1 MLIQGEM
8 GRLVGGI
15 DYSAVSSARKRLQIR
30 MEQKLKLRKLFDTLN
45 DQFPQLSRINGLL
58 PKSFY

>member
-45 DQFPQLSRINGLL
+45 DQFPQLSRI
-58 PKSFY
+58 KI